1 MANAKRL
8 PSGNWRALVYAGKEN
23 GSPKY
28 KSFTAPTR
36 KEAEFQAAQYSLERK
51 ERENGNI
58 TVLEAIDR
66 YIDSKKNVLSPSTC
80 REYLRMAQ
88 KYPQELLQA
97 RLDSLTQESVQQ
109 AINALARGHS
119 AKTVRNMHGL
129 LSSSLAMFAPAL
141 VLRTT
146 LPSKNKEDPYIPT
159 DEDIRRLLE
168 YVHGKPIECPILLA
182 ATGGLR
188 RGEISALTREDITD
202 TGVVVSKS
210 MVLSATGREWIVKQ
224 PKTAAGFR
232 IVSLP
237 QHVIDLAR
245 EKVPFPCPN
254 TITDQFIK
262 AIKASGVPRF
272 SFHKLRHYYASSLH
286 ALGVPDKY
294 IMASGGW
301 ESEQT
306 LNAVYKH
313 VMSDA
318 QRQEN
323 QRAVSHFQQ
332 VLYNTKNNTDSS
344 DPA

>member
-1 MANAKRL
+1 MADGKR
-8 PSGNWRALVYAGKEN
+8 
-23 GSPKY
+23 KY
-28 KSFTAPTR
+28 KSFTASTK
-36 KEAEFQAAQYSLERK
+36 KEAEYLAAEWARDK
-51 ERENGNI
+51 KDREQGNI
-58 TVLEAIDR
+58 TVKEAIYR
-66 YIDSKKNVLSPSTC
+66 YIESKENVISPSTC
-80 REYLRMAQ
+80 REYLRMASHF
-88 KYPQELLQA
+88 PQALLQA

-109 AINALARGHS
+109 AINSLARGHS

-129 LSSSLAMFAPAL
+129 LSSSLAMFAPSL

-146 LPSKNKEDPYIPT
+146 LPSKDKEDPYIPT

-188 RGEISALTREDITD
+188 RGEISALTQEDITD

-232 IVSLP
+232 IVSIP

-245 EKVPFPCPN
+245 EKAPFPCPN

-313 VMSDA
+313 AMSA
-318 QRQEN
+318 TQQREN
-323 QRAVSHFQQ
+323 QRAVEHFTST
-332 VLYNTKNNTDSS
+332 LCNTKCNTDSKGT
-344 DPA
+344 A